1 MQDEYTGQAGT
12 FIVDGVRGIRIP
24 LEQYEAEQAEA
35 AAKALK
41 ETSAE
46 TIAVPAKAKPTNEV
60 A

>member
-41 ETSAE
+41 ETSTEA
-46 TIAVPAKAKPTNEV
+46 IAAPAKAKPTNEV